1 MNQDGL
7 YILKQDDAT
16 PVADA
21 FRNSQLTFAEVDILS
36 SESYRD
42 MKDDFGIIPCPK
54 YDETVEGYPSLVD
67 AACNLFVVPVSVS
80 DADRASAVLEAL
92 AYYGWKDVLPAYYD
106 VALSVKFARDDDSVK
121 MLDIIRDNRSF
132 DIGYY
137 CGPLPGSISSTGWN
151 LCKTDDHNFASF
163 YAANIDAAQAV
174 VDQINEQFTK

>member
-1 MNQDGL
+1 
-7 YILKQDDAT
+7 
-16 PVADA
+16 
-21 FRNSQLTFAEVDILS
+21 
-36 SESYRD
+36 

-67 AACNLFVVPVSVS
+67 AKCNLFVVPVSVS
-80 DADRASAVLEAL
+80 DADRVSAVLEAL

-137 CGPLPGSISSTGWN
+137 CGPLPMTISSTGWN